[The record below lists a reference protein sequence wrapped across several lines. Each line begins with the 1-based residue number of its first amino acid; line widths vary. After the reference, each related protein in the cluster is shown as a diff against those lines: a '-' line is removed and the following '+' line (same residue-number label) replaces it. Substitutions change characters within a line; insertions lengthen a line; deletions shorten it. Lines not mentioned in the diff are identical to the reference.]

1 MSLNSFVIDIIQVY
15 TFAAH
20 QVFLRVGHAA
30 DIDMT
35 LTRSVYSH
43 PAMSLVVNTAN
54 NIHIVTD
61 FESGAI
67 QR

>member
-1 MSLNSFVIDIIQVY
+1 MSSNPFDIDIIQVY
-15 TFAAH
+15 NFAAH
-20 QVFLRVGHAA
+20 QVFLRAGHGA

-35 LTRSVYSH
+35 LTHSVYSY
-43 PAMSLVVNTAN
+43 PEKSLVVNTAN
-54 NIHIVTD
+54 NIHIVTY